1 MEKCQ
6 PVTGGGEAKPAL
18 DSSLAGRAVLPLDK
32 QGLGGGRTWEE
43 ETSSPYIYPKSFL
56 LRGSKAGHI
65 SLILGFAEAKPEEE
79 SQPGA
84 WGIRKTV

>member
-18 DSSLAGRAVLPLDK
+18 DSSLGWKGSASSG
-32 QGLGGGRTWEE
+32 QTGTWRRQDLE